1 MAGYSLRLLLGHDPE
16 NSIEGMRQAILSATE
31 LEIEAKS
38 YKHAIERPGGQE
50 WEGKAATAAQDTA
63 AADEKVVYGA
73 TEHVRDEGNATLNL
87 LAFKVK
93 ESHSKPVG
101 IYNDMT
107 SHGYTVSEDLKVDWI
122 VPARTTPELMAQGKK
137 VAERVTREIRA
148 AYDTWWAA
156 EEEAQA
162 EVRAIIGELNTSYN
176 PLGGLTA
183 NAGHL
188 DGAYFQGGTQWEP
201 DVLGRVQAAA
211 TLDAQQLGDLAAGKK
226 VDIGSN
232 RMQYLYQFVHSFDG
246 KTPAELNAIKDSL
259 PPEQR
264 EAMTRAF
271 SLVASDQV
279 KSGVDN
285 ASGVT
290 EATKKNFIPAAGS
303 LANLSDGMVSE
314 MTRTDR
320 TNVTEG
326 RVSGTP
332 YTEMHGVGAM
342 QDIAKFF
349 DGAGPYLNGS
359 EAGRA
364 MLDAATEYSNAEID
378 RQANPTGGGLQTDAH
393 GAPGGVLSDQET
405 PLRSALADIYQS
417 AGQDHV
423 GVHEA
428 VTGEPTD
435 GEKFLRGVLQGDW
448 QDQSGK
454 VDDTLA
460 WAGDHSQ
467 MGAEVANEQGHYMAE
482 HKDELQNMPGG
493 GNFAQNNP
501 EMAGTSAQVQ
511 GEYLSQYADSDPTHR
526 QDPAIEPFKNV
537 GEMRD
542 MVSTFDKGHYA
553 GEIINEQAREQHQQ
567 LLNDAARTGSDHDL
581 KAAGRLSQGM
591 LDGALDSVGEKPTDQ
606 NVEDLKKLI
615 GKVPFASDAMDVLDS
630 AQNRMENATKLP
642 DGFAQDLAQSGSF
655 GNPYAYQASVL
666 DALAQ
671 AHPGIAD
678 DPIVGKYI
686 NDGHFDPST
695 IRGQTGVEQ
704 AQTDLENWFKTT
716 AQRDYNVNLDH
727 WQVQEQMGGKYPNW
741 EWDPNK

>member
-1 MAGYSLRLLLGHDPE
+1 MSGYSLRLLLGHDPE
-16 NSIEGMRQAILSATE
+16 NSIEGMRQAILAATE
-31 LEIEAKS
+31 LQIEATS

-73 TEHVRDEGNATLNL
+73 SEHVREEGNDTLNL
-87 LAFKVK
+87 LSFKVK
-93 ESHSKPVG
+93 ENHSKTVG

-107 SHGYTVSEDLKVDWI
+107 SHGYTVAEDLKVDWI
-122 VPARTTPELMAQGKK
+122 VPARSTPELIAQGKK
-137 VAERVTREIRA
+137 VAERVTQEIRA
-148 AYDTWWAA
+148 AYDKWWAA

-176 PLGGLTA
+176 PIGGLTA
-183 NAGHL
+183 NQGHY
-188 DGAYFQGGTQWEP
+188 DGAYMQGGTQWEP

-211 TLDAQQLGDLAAGKK
+211 TLDAQQLNDLAAGKK

-246 KTPAELNAIKDSL
+246 KSPAELNAIKDSL
-259 PPEQR
+259 PPAQR

-290 EATKKNFIPAAGS
+290 DATKKNFIPAAGS
-303 LANLSDGMVSE
+303 LSNLNDGMVSE
-314 MTRTDR
+314 MTRDDR
-320 TNVTEG
+320 TGVWAG
-326 RVSGTP
+326 DRSGTP
-332 YTEMHGVGAM
+332 VTQMRGVGAM

-378 RQANPTGGGLQTDAH
+378 HRANPSGLQTDAH
-393 GAPGGVLSDQET
+393 GAPGGVLGDQET
-405 PLRSALADIYQS
+405 PLRNALADIYQS

-428 VTGEPTD
+428 VTGEPTE
-435 GEKFLRGVLQGDW
+435 GEKFLRGILAGDW

-454 VDDTLA
+454 VDDTIE

-467 MGAEVANEQGHYMAE
+467 MGAEVANAQGHYMAE
-482 HKDELQNMPGG
+482 HKAELQDMAGG

-511 GEYLSQYADSDPTHR
+511 GEYLSQYADLDPTHG
-526 QDPAIEPFKNV
+526 QDPGIKPF
-537 GEMRD
+537 ESADQFRD
-542 MVSTFDKGHYA
+542 MVSTFDQGRNS
-553 GEIINEQAREQHQQ
+553 GEIINEAGRQQYEQ
-567 LLNDAARTGSDHDL
+567 LLGDAARTGSDMDL
-581 KAAGRLSQGM
+581 NAAGRLSQGM
-591 LDGALDSVGEKPTDQ
+591 LDGA
-606 NVEDLKKLI
+606 I
-615 GKVPFASDAMDVLDS
+615 DS
-630 AQNRMENATKLP
+630 AAEHPDPASLKAVKDVAGWIPQVDKAFTVADIVEQLQQQGAKLP
-642 DGFAQDLAQSGSF
+642 DGFAQNLAQVGSM
-655 GNPYAYQASVL
+655 GNLAAYQGSVL
-666 DALAQ
+666 EALAQ
-671 AHPGIAD
+671 AHPGIAN
-678 DPIVGKYI
+678 DPLVGKYI
-686 NDGHFDPST
+686 PNGHFDLSA
-695 IRGQTGVEQ
+695 VEPR
-704 AQTDLENWFKTT
+704 DLPRVESDLSKWFQHT
-716 AQRDYNVNLDH
+716 APRDYNFNMEH
-727 WQVQEQMGGKYPNW
+727 WNDQQDMGRRYRDWGPVTDK
-741 EWDPNK
+741 